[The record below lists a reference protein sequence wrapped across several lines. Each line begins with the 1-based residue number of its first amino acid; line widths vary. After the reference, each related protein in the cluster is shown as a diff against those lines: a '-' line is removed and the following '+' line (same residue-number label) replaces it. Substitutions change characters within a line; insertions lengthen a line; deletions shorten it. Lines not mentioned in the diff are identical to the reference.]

1 MAPTNQ
7 AAWLEEAGKLLRI
20 GPADFPTAGEG
31 ELVIRNKALA
41 VNPFSCMFALK
52 YEALRRLRLIIVCTI
67 IPTPYRQN
75 PEDRLPRD
83 ELALY
88 T

>member
-1 MAPTNQ
+1 MTPTNQ
-7 AAWLEEAGKLLRI
+7 AAWLDDAGKPLRI

-41 VNPFSCMFALK
+41 VNPFSCMFTLK
-52 YEALRRLRLIIVCTI
+52 HEALRGLRLIIVCTVI
-67 IPTPYRQN
+67 LTPYRQN